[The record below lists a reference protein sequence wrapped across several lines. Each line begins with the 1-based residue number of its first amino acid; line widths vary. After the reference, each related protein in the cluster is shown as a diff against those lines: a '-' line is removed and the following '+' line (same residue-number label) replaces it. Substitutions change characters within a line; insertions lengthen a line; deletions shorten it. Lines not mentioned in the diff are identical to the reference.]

1 MNKNDLIKVV
11 LCTITTVILVL
22 EYAVLNLE
30 MAFSLAIISAI
41 ISCIIYITTFS
52 KYAIQVEYEWEEK

>member
-22 EYAVLNLE
+22 EYAVLNLD

-41 ISCIIYITTFS
+41 ISCIVYITTFS
-52 KYAIQVEYEWEEK
+52 KYAIQVEYEWEAK